1 MAEMKSHVN
10 LIEDT
15 DIGYHV
21 DGPARM
27 ERTVFWG
34 DNILF
39 GRNVLPAGEHVP
51 AHSHPHEQY
60 SIVLEGECDVKCGG
74 EEFHLTK
81 GGICFAPSNVEHEL
95 WMWEE
100 SDVVIMD
107 IFNPVRQD
115 WIDPL
120 DDKDE

>member
-27 ERTVFWG
+27 DRTVFWG

-51 AHSHPHEQY
+51 AHSHPEEQY
-60 SIVLEGECDVKCGG
+60 TMIISGECDVKCGD
-74 EEFHLTK
+74 EEFHLTP
-81 GGICFAPSNVEHEL
+81 GGICYAPSNVTHEL

-100 SDVVIMD
+100 SDVVAID

-120 DDKDE
+120 DE

>member
-1 MAEMKSHVN
+1 M
-10 LIEDT
+10 
-15 DIGYHV
+15 
-21 DGPARM
+21 P
-27 ERTVFWG
+27 VFPRKR
-34 DNILF
+34 DEK
-39 GRNVLPAGEHVP
+39 RRRKAHSVPLPAGEHVP

-81 GGICFAPSNVEHEL
+81 GGICYAPSNVEHEL

-120 DDKDE
+120 DE

>member
-1 MAEMKSHVN
+1 MAEMRSHAN
-10 LIEDT
+10 LIEDIEE
-15 DIGYHV
+15 IGYHI
-21 DGPARM
+21 DGPVRID
-27 ERTVFWG
+27 RTVFWG

-39 GRNVLPAGEHVP
+39 GRNTVEAGAHVAP
-51 AHSHPHEQY
+51 HTHPHEQY
-60 SIVLEGECDVKCGG
+60 SLIVEGECDIRCGD
-74 EEFHLTK
+74 EKFHLTP

-100 SDVVIMD
+100 SDVVIID

-120 DDKDE
+120 DEK